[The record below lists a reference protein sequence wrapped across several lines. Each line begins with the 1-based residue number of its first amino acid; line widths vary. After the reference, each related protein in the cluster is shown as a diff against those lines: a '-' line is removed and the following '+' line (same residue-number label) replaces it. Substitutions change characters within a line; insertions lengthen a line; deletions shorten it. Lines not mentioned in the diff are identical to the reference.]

1 MLQGMSNERK
11 FDGFVPGRWPIDA
24 YSQGG
29 FRFAEMSHR
38 GAILATPAGI
48 GIWPVMSADQ
58 VSIDSLRAVLADDSA
73 VDFLIVGTGALPG
86 NIARELR
93 HALRERRIALETMT
107 TPAAIRTY
115 HVLVSEG
122 RRVAAALIPV
132 E

>member
-1 MLQGMSNERK
+1 MAKLERK
-11 FDGFVPGRWPIDA
+11 FEGFVPGRWPIDA

-38 GAILATPAGI
+38 GAILALPAGVSI
-48 GIWPVMSADQ
+48 LQVASADQ
-58 VSIDSLRAVLADDSA
+58 VSAENLCTVLAEDSG
-73 VDFLIVGTGALPG
+73 VDFLIIGTGALPVS
-86 NIARELR
+86 ISQPVRE
-93 HALRERRIALETMT
+93 ALRERRISLEAMT

-115 HVLVSEG
+115 HVLVGEG